1 MSPTIVLVLIVVI
14 AYLIAP
20 LSNAY
25 GEVAVDPDDN
35 LIISNETIDPLNQF
49 NFGVWTFPLLAT
61 NFFLVL

>member
-1 MSPTIVLVLIVVI
+1 MGPTIVLVLIVVM

-20 LSNAY
+20 LSNVY
-25 GEVAVDPDDN
+25 GEVAVDLDDN
-35 LIISNETIDPLNQF
+35 LIILNETIDPLNQF